1 MNLNTVII
9 GAGISGLSTANF
21 LSKKITNFLIIESS
35 DKVGGIIDSFES
47 EGYTCENGPNTVLN
61 NNMGVQELID
71 DLNLSEEII
80 YPDEQGVKNRYVLLN
95 GKPTKIPL
103 TFYDFFSTPLLSFFS
118 KLRILL
124 EVFIPRHKK
133 NTDVKSFISR
143 RFGSEFHDKL
153 IVPFL
158 TGIYADDTKFMSA
171 KHTLKNIWELEQKYG
186 SVILGMIKMKRKSKP
201 KIFTLL
207 GGLSKLT
214 DILKLKFD
222 DKILFNTSISK
233 IEKTSDGF
241 NLITNKEE
249 KISCK
254 NIISTI
260 PSYSLS
266 CLIPDNKLKHLLA
279 KKDYIPI
286 DVFHFGYDKKSLK
299 NKIDGFGLLT
309 KPEDNKS
316 FLGILYS
323 SNIFK
328 HVSGETNFLFT
339 ILVGGKRQRNLC
351 KKNPKEIENII
362 LKEINSLLKINSK
375 PQFIKHYRWKRGI
388 PTYDLSISDL
398 ILEIVRFENENPNFN
413 IHGNF
418 HKGVS
423 VSDCILNS
431 KNLVENK
438 F

>member
-1 MNLNTVII
+1 MGRVNIKLDQRLFKIKLNLNLNTVII

-95 GKPTKIPL
+95 GKPAKIPL

-118 KLRILL
+118 KVRILL
-124 EVFIPRHKK
+124 EVFIPRHKE
-133 NTDVKSFISR
+133 NTNVKSFISR

-186 SVILGMIKMKRKSKP
+186 SVIIGMIRMKRKSKP

-214 DILKLKFD
+214 DILKQKFD

-241 NLITNKEE
+241 NLIINKEE

-260 PSYSLS
+260 PTYSLS
-266 CLIPDNKLKHLLA
+266 SLFPDH
-279 KKDYIPI
+279 
-286 DVFHFGYDKKSLK
+286 
-299 NKIDGFGLLT
+299 
-309 KPEDNKS
+309 
-316 FLGILYS
+316 
-323 SNIFK
+323 
-328 HVSGETNFLFT
+328 
-339 ILVGGKRQRNLC
+339 
-351 KKNPKEIENII
+351 
-362 LKEINSLLKINSK
+362 
-375 PQFIKHYRWKRGI
+375 
-388 PTYDLSISDL
+388 
-398 ILEIVRFENENPNFN
+398 
-413 IHGNF
+413 
-418 HKGVS
+418 
-423 VSDCILNS
+423 
-431 KNLVENK
+431 
-438 F
+438 

>member
-1 MNLNTVII
+1 MNPITKEGEILLREELKKLKSEDRPRIIDAIATAREFGDLKENAEYHAAKEEQSLAEARIRDIESKLSSAQVIDVT
-9 GAGISGLSTANF
+9 S
-21 LSKKITNFLIIESS
+21 IESS

-61 NNMGVQELID
+61 NNMVVQELID

-80 YPDEQGVKNRYVLLN
+80 YPNEQGVKNRYVLLN

-118 KLRILL
+118 KLRILV

-222 DKILFNTSISK
+222 DKILF
-233 IEKTSDGF
+233 
-241 NLITNKEE
+241 
-249 KISCK
+249 
-254 NIISTI
+254 
-260 PSYSLS
+260 
-266 CLIPDNKLKHLLA
+266 
-279 KKDYIPI
+279 
-286 DVFHFGYDKKSLK
+286 
-299 NKIDGFGLLT
+299 
-309 KPEDNKS
+309 
-316 FLGILYS
+316 
-323 SNIFK
+323 
-328 HVSGETNFLFT
+328 
-339 ILVGGKRQRNLC
+339 
-351 KKNPKEIENII
+351 
-362 LKEINSLLKINSK
+362 
-375 PQFIKHYRWKRGI
+375 
-388 PTYDLSISDL
+388 
-398 ILEIVRFENENPNFN
+398 
-413 IHGNF
+413 
-418 HKGVS
+418 
-423 VSDCILNS
+423 
-431 KNLVENK
+431 
-438 F
+438 